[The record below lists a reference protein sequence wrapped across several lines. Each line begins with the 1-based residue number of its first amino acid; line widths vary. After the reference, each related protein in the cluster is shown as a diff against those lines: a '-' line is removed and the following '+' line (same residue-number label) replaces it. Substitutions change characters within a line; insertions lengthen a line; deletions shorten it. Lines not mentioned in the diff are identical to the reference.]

1 MPKTGIIWDARY
13 LEHETGGG
21 HPESPARLLAIK
33 EVVDPDRSLVRLKP
47 RLATPEEVA
56 LVHTT
61 DHIALVERT
70 RGKKN
75 IHFDLDT
82 PASAGSADAAFLA
95 AGGMLEAIDQ
105 VEAGTVS
112 NVFHFPRP
120 PGHHAETNRAMGF
133 CLFNNVAIGAEYL
146 IRTKGKKRIAIVDI
160 DVHHG
165 NGTQHFF
172 YDRSDVFYISSHR
185 YPFYPGTG
193 AREERGRDDGL
204 GYTLN
209 LPYDALADD
218 DDYKKG
224 YRGEVARALEN
235 YKPEFILVSA
245 GFDAHIRDP
254 LGGMRVTKKGF
265 AMMADTLFNAARKS
279 CGGKIIFVLE
289 GGYDSQGLQEGVEA
303 VLEVIHG

>member
-1 MPKTGIIWDARY
+1 MPKTGVIWDERY
-13 LEHETGGG
+13 LKHETGRG
-21 HPESPARLLAIK
+21 HPESPARLLAIR
-33 EVVDPDRSLVRLKP
+33 EIVEPDLTLVRIEP
-47 RLATPEEVA
+47 RLATREEVG
-56 LVHTT
+56 LVHTV
-61 DHIALVERT
+61 DHINLVEKT
-70 RGKKN
+70 RAKKTGF
-75 IHFDLDT
+75 FDLDT
-82 PASAGSADAAFLA
+82 PFSAGSASAAFLA

-105 VEAGTVS
+105 VESGRVA

-120 PGHHAETNRAMGF
+120 PGHHAEVNRAMGF

-146 IRTKGKKRIAIVDI
+146 IRKKGKKRVAVVDI

-193 AREERGRDDGL
+193 AREERGEGRGI

-224 YRGEVARALEN
+224 YREEVARALSDF
-235 YKPEFILVSA
+235 KPEFILVSA

-254 LGGMRVTKKGF
+254 LGGMRITKKGF
-265 AMMADTLFNAARKS
+265 SMMAETLFEAARKFS
-279 CGGKIIFVLE
+279 GGKIVFVLE
-289 GGYDSQGLQEGVEA
+289 GGYDFKGLQEGVEA
-303 VLEVIHG
+303 VLEVIGG